1 MNKIHTDKAPRAIG
15 PYCQAM
21 TTNGL
26 IFTSGQIPINAESGT
41 IEAKSI
47 SEQTEQ
53 VCKNLGEVLK
63 AAGIDFDRVVKTTCF
78 ITDMSHF
85 AEFNE
90 VYARYFTSS
99 PARSCVAVKELPKGA
114 LVEIELI
121 AELN

>member
-21 TTNGL
+21 TVNGL
-26 IFTSGQIPINAESGT
+26 IFTSGQIPINAESGV
-41 IEAKSI
+41 IEAKGI

-63 AAGIDFDRVVKTTCF
+63 AAGIGFDKVVKTTCF

-90 VYARYFTSS
+90 VYAGYFTSS

>member
-21 TTNGL
+21 TVNGL
-26 IFTSGQIPINAESGT
+26 IFTSGQISINAESGV
-41 IEAKSI
+41 IEAKGI

-63 AAGIDFDRVVKTTCF
+63 AAGIGFDKVVKTTCF

-90 VYARYFTSS
+90 VYAAYFTSS